1 MYSNMTSLAYEV
13 AFLILTSWAPIW
25 IYIYGWT
32 EKQEDDYEI
41 ASSYFS
47 GVQPNQCWGKT
58 IGYRF
63 YILGYILLYILLIV
77 YAADPVNGLLISILV
92 LFGLLLVYQLDIIC
106 RRHPRTKKDTESKK
120 TSVVT
125 GFRVKRKKTD
135 SDSESDSESDTD
147 FDSDT
152 DSYEDY
158 STARTIEKKRKV
170 RFNF

>member
-32 EKQEDDYEI
+32 EKQIQDFER
-41 ASSYFS
+41 SSRFL
-47 GVQPNQCWGKT
+47 PITQCWGKT
-58 IGYRF
+58 IKYRF
-63 YILGYILLYILLIV
+63 HILGYILLYILLIV
-77 YAADPVNGLLISILV
+77 YAAAPVNDLLISILV
-92 LFGLLLVYQLDIIC
+92 LFGLLLMFQLDIIC

-135 SDSESDSESDTD
+135 SDSESDSD
-147 FDSDT
+147 FDSD